1 MFKRKRHTKDWEIVI
16 TEEDL
21 NKIRKLEDEWYFLR
35 KKYYEHFNDC
45 FPTMMIHTSLKVDIE
60 MIKKATETDTKIE
73 VKLFSENGG
82 IIEY

>member
-21 NKIRKLEDEWYFLR
+21 NKKRKLEDEWYFLR

-60 MIKKATETDTKIE
+60 MIKKQQKQTLKLRLSYL
-73 VKLFSENGG
+73 VKMEGS
-82 IIEY
+82 